1 MPGRNVK
8 LAKGVKAPP
17 VGSVASIKEGQVV
30 EVKVQERGGLS
41 R

>member
-1 MPGRNVK
+1 
-8 LAKGVKAPP
+8 